1 MKKLIVIAALI
12 VASLPLIAQSPF
24 DSIADQ
30 IARTNAE
37 LVRINKANNIQTG
50 LIIAGSAL
58 HLGGFIALSTAQDN
72 SDLGAATGLFL
83 LGTVVTA
90 SSLLA
95 MPKSV
100 KLDGRGLVVSLP
112 EKKPKKMK

>member
-12 VASLPLIAQSPF
+12 AASLPLIAQSPF

-50 LIIAGSAL
+50 LIAAGSAF
-58 HLGGFIALSTAQDN
+58 HLAGFVALTTAETN
-72 SDLGAATGLFL
+72 TEIRTATGLFL
-83 LGTVVTA
+83 VGTVLTA

-112 EKKPKKMK
+112 ERKPKKMK